1 MLMVSKR
8 IAIKSEFFWVIL
20 DTYVTEVKSTARC
33 SSIYFGREF
42 FSTRKIRHVFFSVT
56 NRAACHF

>member
-1 MLMVSKR
+1 MLMVSKNDR
-8 IAIKSEFFWVIL
+8 NEVWIFFVIL

-42 FSTRKIRHVFFSVT
+42 FLLKKLDMFS
-56 NRAACHF
+56 FQ